1 MSTTLTPPSEPS
13 GAPGAEPTQATYEV
27 AEISQWRLMA
37 RRFRQSKIA
46 VAGGFILVFMYLVA
60 VFAHF
65 LSPNEYDA
73 LDSNL
78 KNASPSSLTWSG
90 GLAVCGLTQEL
101 NRETVTYEY
110 VKDCDNAHKVQWFG
124 QGYEYKLL
132 GVIPTSRHLMTVD
145 QSGVGEEEPAAKLY
159 LWGADPQGRDIFS
172 RTMHGSR
179 VSLTV
184 GLIGVAIST
193 ILAAVIGTVSGYFGG
208 VTDSVVQRFVEVI
221 LSIPTLP
228 LWATLAAVIPRNLP
242 VVERYFYI
250 TLILSLVVW
259 ANVARQIRG
268 KVMSYAGSDYVAAA
282 RAAGSGHTRIIL
294 THMMPNSMSHIVVVA
309 MLAVPLT
316 IIAETSLSFLGIG
329 MLPPAVSWGVLLQ
342 DAQKVEV
349 VTAHPWMLIP
359 AVAVVI
365 AVTCYQLLGDGI
377 RDAVDPYG

>member
-1 MSTTLTPPSEPS
+1 MSISTPVPVEPGAPS
-13 GAPGAEPTQATYEV
+13 GEPVQETYDV

-37 RRFRQSKIA
+37 RRFRQSKLA
-46 VAGGFILVFMYLVA
+46 VAGGIILIFMYLVA

-65 LSPNEYDA
+65 LAPNDYDA

-78 KNASPSSLTWSG
+78 KNAAPSSLTWDG

-110 VKDCDNAHKVQWFG
+110 VKDCDNTHKINWFG
-124 QGYEYKLL
+124 KGYEYKLF
-132 GVIPTSRHLMTVD
+132 GFIPTSRHLMTVD
-145 QSGVGEEEPAAKLY
+145 QSNVGEDEPAAKLY
-159 LWGADPQGRDIFS
+159 LWGADPQGRDIYS
-172 RTMHGSR
+172 RTLQGSR

-193 ILAAVIGTVSGYFGG
+193 VLAAVVGTVSGYFGG
-208 VTDSVVQRFVEVI
+208 LTDSLVQRVIEVI

-228 LWATLAAVIPRNLP
+228 LWATLAAVIPRELP
-242 VVERYFYI
+242 VVQRYFYI

-294 THMMPNSMSHIVVVA
+294 THMLPNSMSHIVVVA

-342 DAQKVEV
+342 DAQKIQV
-349 VTAHPWMLIP
+349 VTSHPWMLIP
-359 AVAVVI
+359 AVAVIV